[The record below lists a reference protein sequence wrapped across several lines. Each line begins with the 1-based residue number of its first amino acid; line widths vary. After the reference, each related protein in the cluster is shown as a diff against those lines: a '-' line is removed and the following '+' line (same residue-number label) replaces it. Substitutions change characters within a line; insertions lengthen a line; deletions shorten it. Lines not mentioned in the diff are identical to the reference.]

1 MDKPVGRY
9 RPTIDEIIEVDDE
22 ATRRKMIM
30 DNYKPEEFGNE
41 INKIKDI
48 AKREEAREILI
59 TSFYNP
65 EGTE

>member
-1 MDKPVGRY
+1 MKVAAGAKY
-9 RPTIDEIIEVDDE
+9 Q
-22 ATRRKMIM
+22 
-30 DNYKPEEFGNE
+30 PEEFGKE

-65 EGTE
+65 EGIE

>member
-1 MDKPVGRY
+1 MDKPIGRY

-30 DNYKPEEFGNE
+30 DNYQPEEFGKE
-41 INKIKDI
+41 INKIKDV
-48 AKREEAREILI
+48 AKREEAREILV

-65 EGTE
+65 EGIE